1 MHGYEKS
8 LLQSFFPDHIVASN
22 CADQDYDKHN
32 LDRSKRKGGTALIW
46 RKELDDR
53 IELIYEGT
61 SRIQAIQLRVAQ
73 NEKITIVNTYMPSHG
88 SENHSQKYQELLEET
103 REVLVENSK
112 YHFIWLGDLN
122 GSTLRSTYSHDRLL
136 QNFLREMELT
146 PAGIC
151 NDMTFHHFNGKSQSQ
166 IDYIMVS
173 RGLHH
178 SCHGYR
184 VRQREPTN
192 VSAHDPVHVTI
203 SLNTQIKPNVQKKIP
218 STKPRPRW
226 ESTDLEIYHDLSHSR
241 IQNLISSSDEM
252 SLEQFIEELSKTL
265 TETAEEA
272 APPRRKSNNRR
283 KKPWTPKMT
292 AILRELKHFF
302 WRWKSEGRPKD
313 DNPTF
318 RRLQALK
325 KQLRQA

>member
-1 MHGYEKS
+1 
-8 LLQSFFPDHIVASN
+8 
-22 CADQDYDKHN
+22 
-32 LDRSKRKGGTALIW
+32 
-46 RKELDDR
+46 
-53 IELIYEGT
+53 
-61 SRIQAIQLRVAQ
+61 
-73 NEKITIVNTYMPSHG
+73 
-88 SENHSQKYQELLEET
+88 
-103 REVLVENSK
+103 
-112 YHFIWLGDLN
+112 
-122 GSTLRSTYSHDRLL
+122 
-136 QNFLREMELT
+136 
-146 PAGIC
+146 
-151 NDMTFHHFNGKSQSQ
+151 MTFHHFNGKSQSQ

-173 RGLHH
+173 KGLHH

-241 IQNLISSSDEM
+241 LQNLISSSDEM
-252 SLEQFIEELSKTL
+252 SLEQFIEDLSKTL

-272 APPRRKSNNRR
+272 APSRRKTNKRR

-318 RRLQALK
+318 RKLQALK
-325 KQLRQA
+325 KQLQQEQRQEAARQRLQEQDNIMRAHRNDHTVFNKLISKHRGSGDDLPDEMQIDGQLVNGEDLLPALCGYFETLATPKDLPQ